1 MHHMDSVSTW
11 IMYCHGVEIYQLKGQ
26 RKMVILQ
33 WNSSN
38 CSFVSNSVRFRT
50 SFTNATVT
58 NKKFHFRGR
67 FFVCKWFQ
75 VSWWEYWCDVK
86 TMIGAIYLPLELS
99 PLITICVARVWNS
112 LFGDPRSPGIPIIG
126 APCQNYPTMSS
137 TPWLAQSVKFH
148 TLLAHWAPWLA
159 QSVLHCSRLCGF
171 TIASLPWLRT
181 IAPVVRHCIVTA
193 VVHICIVS
201 SHRSHPV
208 TAQSAGAHDCYV
220 SSAQINQTQLKTS
233 NTQP

>member
-1 MHHMDSVSTW
+1 MQ
-11 IMYCHGVEIYQLKGQ
+11 IFC
-26 RKMVILQ
+26 LQ
-33 WNSSN
+33 MI
-38 CSFVSNSVRFRT
+38 
-50 SFTNATVT
+50 
-58 NKKFHFRGR
+58 
-67 FFVCKWFQ
+67 
-75 VSWWEYWCDVK
+75 SWWEYWCDVK

-137 TPWLAQSVKFH
+137 TPWLAQSVEFH
-148 TLLAHWAPWLA
+148 TSACTLCAMHNLLSSTPWLA

-208 TAQSAGAHDCYV
+208 TAQSAGAYDCYV

-233 NTQP
+233 NTKL